1 MFLFEETAGSA
12 SSTVLKA
19 NHIAMVHP
27 LAGTLS
33 LDTAGPYQI
42 SKNGRDVAKYIL
54 VGTYTWLL
62 PKDAPLPPET
72 LPELD
77 EDEEQLQVELDDEE
91 DEVGAEAAEGHE
103 DEEVAQEDDKQEDEE
118 EPQEDDQEAEERE
131 DPRLV
136 TYRMAIPLPVKDQKE
151 ILSAIQQMYIQLRI
165 HGYHVVRLHTELGGE
180 FRSRSLKQWCRSRD
194 IQLTT
199 TAGVSSQANG
209 RAERAI
215 QTIKGHV
222 RRLVGMAGMDSSMW
236 AYACRYVHER
246 EQGHEGPATVRTRI
260 VGEEKILENEGVGG
274 NP

>member
-209 RAERAI
+209 GLKEPSKPSRATSEDCWVWLEWIR
-215 QTIKGHV
+215 QCGHMHVTMSMKGKEKGW
-222 RRLVGMAGMDSSMW
+222 L
-236 AYACRYVHER
+236 
-246 EQGHEGPATVRTRI
+246 TRT
-260 VGEEKILENEGVGG
+260 
-274 NP
+274 

>member
-12 SSTVLKA
+12 NSTVLKA
-19 NHIAMVHP
+19 NHIAKRCIHW
-27 LAGTLS
+27 LAHFRCM
-33 LDTAGPYQI
+33 DTAGPYQI

-91 DEVGAEAAEGHE
+91 DEVGAEVAEGHE
-103 DEEVAQEDDKQEDEE
+103 DEEVAQEDDKEEDKEEIEEVEE

-131 DPRLV
+131 DPKLV
-136 TYRMAIPLPVKDQKE
+136 TYRMAIPLPVKDQRE

-165 HGYHVVRLHTELGGE
+165 HGYHVARLHTDLGGE

-209 RAERAI
+209 RAEKSHSRATSEDCWVWLEWI
-215 QTIKGHV
+215 PQCGHTHVTMSMKGKEK
-222 RRLVGMAGMDSSMW
+222 GW
-236 AYACRYVHER
+236 
-246 EQGHEGPATVRTRI
+246 RT
-260 VGEEKILENEGVGG
+260 KT
-274 NP
+274 